1 VTGASDAVACFD
13 GGFNCA
19 QAVFASSSER
29 FGLDRETAL
38 RVACGL
44 GAGMGR
50 QQRTCG
56 AVTGAYLLIGLR
68 CGNVSADDRP
78 ARERT
83 YALVREFA
91 ARFEARNGTTICRE
105 LLGVDLVG
113 GDPAIVTERVRAV
126 CPTMVRDAADI
137 VEQLLP

>member
-1 VTGASDAVACFD
+1 MTTASDAVACFD

-19 QAVFASSSER
+19 QAVFATASEHH
-29 FGLDRETAL
+29 GLDEETAL
-38 RVACGL
+38 RVACGF

-50 QQRTCG
+50 QQHTCG
-56 AVTGAYLLIGLR
+56 AVSGAYLLIGLA
-68 CGNVSADDRP
+68 CGNSSADDRP

-91 ARFEARNGTTICRE
+91 ARFEERNGSTNCRE

-113 GDPAIVTERVRAV
+113 GDRETVTERVRAV
-126 CPTMVRDAADI
+126 CPNAVRDAAEI
-137 VEQLLP
+137 VGQLLA